1 MREDS
6 QNTCCLTLALKI
18 EKWQADRL
26 IKRFEIARQIYNTLV
41 HAELKKLQKM
51 EASAEYR
58 QIQDRIREL
67 NPSDVRVKKE
77 WKILKDKQEKLWKAW
92 KITEYGFKSDIKAYY
107 KYFNENIGSA
117 VATHDIAPRVWA
129 AFEKKLNDRTGKV
142 KIQYKKAGDI
152 RSLKGFSVSGKS
164 GGTEIIFYKTYIAW
178 K

>member
-6 QNTCCLTLALKI
+6 QNTCCLTLPLKI

-58 QIQDRIREL
+58 QIQDRIKEL
-67 NPSDVRVKKE
+67 NPSDARAKKE

-152 RSLKGFSVSGKS
+152 RSLKGFSVSRKS
-164 GGTEIIFYKTYIAW
+164 GGTEIIFHKTYIA
-178 K
+178 